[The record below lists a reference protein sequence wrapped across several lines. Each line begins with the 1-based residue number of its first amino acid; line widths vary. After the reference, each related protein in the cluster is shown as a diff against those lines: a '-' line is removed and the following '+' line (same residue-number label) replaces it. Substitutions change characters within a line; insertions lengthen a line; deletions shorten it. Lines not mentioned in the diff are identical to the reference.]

1 MNLCRFMSA
10 VLFVLALCLV
20 SACTK
25 KIDGSSMDKYY
36 TSSAEVM
43 KTISG
48 EDRQLEFAN
57 GLELLMFFSP
67 DASAAL
73 RHLDAV
79 DEVLCMTVYPG
90 FGGQAFKPGPLET
103 VRRLRAAAPA
113 LRIMVDGGIS
123 RDTLPAAAAAGADAF
138 VAGSALFH
146 AADMAAEI
154 ALFRR
159 LFASHCA

>member
-48 EDRQLEFAN
+48 
-57 GLELLMFFSP
+57 
-67 DASAAL
+67 
-73 RHLDAV
+73 
-79 DEVLCMTVYPG
+79 
-90 FGGQAFKPGPLET
+90 GGQW
-103 VRRLRAAAPA
+103 R
-113 LRIMVDGGIS
+113 
-123 RDTLPAAAAAGADAF
+123 
-138 VAGSALFH
+138 
-146 AADMAAEI
+146 
-154 ALFRR
+154 
-159 LFASHCA
+159 